1 MGSSNASRD
10 CSPSSYWEEIKST
23 GETGAALG
31 ASVGAVGG
39 AAAVGAFVGA
49 AGTVATD
56 GWAAPLIMS
65 SAADGV
71 AISAADGSFYGGL
84 VGGSIEATHHA
95 YICLR

>member
-56 GWAAPLIMS
+56 G
-65 SAADGV
+65 
-71 AISAADGSFYGGL
+71 
-84 VGGSIEATHHA
+84 
-95 YICLR
+95 